1 MARVLLVDDSMYQR
15 IKLRKFLEGAGYEVV
30 ESSDGDDGLQM
41 VETWHPDCMLLD
53 LLMPKVSGMEVLR
66 ALREKHLV
74 LPVIVHTSDIQDET
88 RKECL
93 ALGAVA
99 FLNKPALE
107 GDLLAVI
114 AQAVQPQSKES
125 GNATAA

>member
-1 MARVLLVDDSMYQR
+1 MARILLVDDSMYQR
-15 IKLRKFLEGAGYEVV
+15 IKLRKFLEAGGYEVI
-30 ESSDGDDGLQM
+30 EASDGDEGLQM
-41 VETWHPDCMLLD
+41 AESSQPDCMLLD

-66 ALREKHLV
+66 SLDEKHLTIS
-74 LPVIVHTSDIQDET
+74 VIVHTSDIQDET

-99 FLNKPALE
+99 FLNKPARE

-114 AQAVQPQSKES
+114 ALALQSQNKES
-125 GNATAA
+125 GNAAIA